1 MARESSGPQPPRGW
15 KRIPWRLPIWLYRIG
30 LGGLLGRRFLLLTHT
45 GRKTGLPRYAVVEVI
60 RYDPTTNTYYVAS
73 GFGERS
79 DWFRNIQKT
88 PQVTIQVGRR
98 KMAAVAERLSSEDA
112 ERELLDYARRHPRAL
127 RSLARLLGYRIEN
140 PEEDVRV
147 LTQAVPI
154 VAFRV
159 TQPAEEG

>member
-1 MARESSGPQPPRGW
+1 MAEKGSGPRPPRGW
-15 KRIPWRLPIWLYRIG
+15 GRVLWRLPIGLYRIG
-30 LGGLLGRRFLLLTHT
+30 LGWVLGSRFLLLTHT
-45 GRKTGLPRYAVVEVI
+45 GRKTGLPRYAVVEV
-60 RYDPTTNTYYVAS
+60 RRHDPATETDYVAS

-98 KMAAVAERLSSEDA
+98 RMAAVAERLPLTEA

-127 RSLARLLGYRIEN
+127 RTLARLLGHRIEG
-140 PEEDVRV
+140 EEDIRA
-147 LTQAVPI
+147 LARRIPI

-159 TQPAEEG
+159 R